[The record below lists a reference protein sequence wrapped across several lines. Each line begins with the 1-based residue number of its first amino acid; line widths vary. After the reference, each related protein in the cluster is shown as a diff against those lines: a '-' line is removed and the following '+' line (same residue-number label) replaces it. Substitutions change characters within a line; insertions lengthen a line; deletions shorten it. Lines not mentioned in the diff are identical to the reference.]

1 MNLDV
6 LQPITAA
13 HAWGGCDVFE
23 QDPAVEACEDAFYVP
38 YLENAGWG
46 LFDNQDR
53 ILMGGVDLVLPEGWW
68 TRQSPV
74 SPVSSREIAEVAPDE
89 TYVYGGRLKSQ
100 YGHFIVDVLSRQW
113 PRIRQA
119 APKSRILVHHPDPQ
133 AFFTQHRFAQEMLG
147 ALGLSTEDFVAF
159 DRPTRIARLILP
171 WTSFRHQTH
180 AHQVFAELGRSVGK
194 AVLGRH
200 RLKPTDRAAYL
211 SKSKLTGGIRRF
223 VNEPLLEA
231 ALAAGG
237 VEIVYPE
244 LMSLADKIAL
254 FCERPVLLGMAS
266 SAFHHSLFA
275 PALSARLLLLNPK
288 QSINSNFVL
297 IDRLTGADSRYL
309 HLVGSRR
316 LEDGGAFHRA
326 FELDD
331 PARIAKALLAEI

>member
-1 MNLDV
+1 MNPDV
-6 LQPITAA
+6 FQPITAA
-13 HAWGGCDVFE
+13 HAWGGCDLFE
-23 QDPAVEACEDAFYVP
+23 EDPAIEAWADTVYVP
-38 YLENAGWG
+38 YLENGDWG
-46 LFDNQDR
+46 LFDSQER
-53 ILMGGVDLVLPEGWW
+53 TLMGGVDLVFPQGLWDGQSPL
-68 TRQSPV
+68 SPV
-74 SPVSSREIAEVAPDE
+74 SRRDIAETAPDG
-89 TYVYGGRLKSQ
+89 TYIYGGRLKTQ

-113 PRIRQA
+113 PHIRQA
-119 APKSRILVHHPDPQ
+119 APRSKILVHHPDPQ
-133 AFFTQHRFAQEMLG
+133 AYFSQHPFAQEMLG

-159 DRPTRIARLILP
+159 DRPTRIAHLILP

-180 AHQVFAELGRSVGK
+180 AHRVFADLGRSIGET
-194 AVLGRH
+194 VLGGR
-200 RLKPTDRAAYL
+200 RLRRNDRAAYL

-237 VEIVYPE
+237 VEILHPE
-244 LMSLADKIAL
+244 FMSLADKVAL

-275 PALSARLLLLNPK
+275 PALSARLLMLNPV

-297 IDRLTGADSRYL
+297 IDRLTGGDSRYL
-309 HLVGSRR
+309 HVAGSRR

-331 PARIAKALLAEI
+331 PARIAKALLALI